1 MSLCASLLSAAQRE
15 EAVRPYLESPAWEA
29 FVAPGGRR
37 AKQTFVAASTPSGRG
52 RKQELA
58 RLNKLNREGPAAP
71 ADAGGVQQR
80 TARRRKKLGKRG
92 R

>member
-1 MSLCASLLSAAQRE
+1 MFKRGKHHIVFE
-15 EAVRPYLESPAWEA
+15 RHV
-29 FVAPGGRR
+29 VAPGGRR
-37 AKQTFVAASTPSGRG
+37 TTKQTFVAASTPSGRG

-58 RLNKLNREGPAAP
+58 RLNKLNREGVAVAP
-71 ADAGGVQQR
+71 SEPQR

>member
-1 MSLCASLLSAAQRE
+1 MYFVILNFLPRIL
-15 EAVRPYLESPAWEA
+15 PARRGLT
-29 FVAPGGRR
+29 PGGRR
-37 AKQTFVAASTPSGRG
+37 TTKQTFVAASTPSGRG

-58 RLNKLNREGPAAP
+58 RLNKLNREGGAAAAP
-71 ADAGGVQQR
+71 DVRTQG